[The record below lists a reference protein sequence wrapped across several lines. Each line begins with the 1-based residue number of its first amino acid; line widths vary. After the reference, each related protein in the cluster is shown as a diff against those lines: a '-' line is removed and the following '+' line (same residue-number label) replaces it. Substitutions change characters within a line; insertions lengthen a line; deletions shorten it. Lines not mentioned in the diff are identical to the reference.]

1 MFGVVAALRTQCND
15 DMLRILTS
23 LNGRRLAAWL
33 VALAYLA
40 GVVTPSAALAFGDG
54 AASAYCFDE
63 IAEQVA
69 APNVQ
74 VHVHADG
81 TVHHHADHTTLEA
94 LQKDSERSQNPAG
107 SQDHTHDADCC
118 GAFGFAAVLP
128 AQSVPIAGST
138 AFHVRLPILTECL
151 VGCRPDR
158 IDRPPIVLLSM

>member
-1 MFGVVAALRTQCND
+1 MTNMVRV
-15 DMLRILTS
+15 LTS
-23 LNGRRLAAWL
+23 MIGRRLAAWL

-81 TVHHHADHTTLEA
+81 TVHHHTTLDA
-94 LQKDSERSQNPAG
+94 PQKDSERSQNPAG
-107 SQDHTHDADCC
+107 SQGHTHEADCC

-138 AFHVRLPILTECL
+138 VFHVRLPILTECL

>member
-1 MFGVVAALRTQCND
+1 M
-15 DMLRILTS
+15 
-23 LNGRRLAAWL
+23 NGRRLAAWL

-40 GVVTPSAALAFGDG
+40 CVVTPSAAVAFGNG

-69 APNVQ
+69 APNVH

-81 TVHHHADHTTLEA
+81 TVHHHADYTA
-94 LQKDSERSQNPAG
+94 LDVPQKDSETSQDPAG
-107 SQDHTHDADCC
+107 SEGHAHDADCC

-128 AQSVPIAGST
+128 AQSVPIAGSI

-151 VGCRPDR
+151 VGCAPER
-158 IDRPPIVLLSM
+158 IDRPPISLLPM